1 VKVSCDTAECDL
13 SYEVGVGT
21 KWTLR
26 TDDKALVGRKVSLP
40 QRLLDVLVEATPQMY
55 VDMKKAEKEGK
66 SVEFFKK
73 SFSTLED
80 LSKVENNDGVKLGNT
95 VDLTAIRYGDYVEFD
110 KSPGNRVRWHACIS
124 GRKSERRDY
133 GRSVVDKAIVSLADN
148 LKHNCSLVKLT
159 VGHKRSMDVEGDW
172 LSNEA
177 ILSLVEMFKTN
188 KSLEQLYLGGKH
200 MCSQM

>member
-1 VKVSCDTAECDL
+1 MKASCDTAGCDL

-21 KWTLR
+21 EWTLR
-26 TDDKALVGRKVSLP
+26 GWTEGKVMIDGVEGSKVNLP
-40 QRLLDVLVEATPQMY
+40 PKLLDVLEKATPNMY
-55 VDMKKAEKEGK
+55 VDIKEAERKGK
-66 SVEFFKK
+66 SVEFFKN

-80 LSKVENNDGVKLGNT
+80 LSQVENNKL
-95 VDLTAIRYGDYVEFD
+95 DLTAIRYGDYVEIH
-110 KSPGNRVRWHACIS
+110 KGGNLVRWHACIS
-124 GRKSERRDY
+124 SRQSGRRDY